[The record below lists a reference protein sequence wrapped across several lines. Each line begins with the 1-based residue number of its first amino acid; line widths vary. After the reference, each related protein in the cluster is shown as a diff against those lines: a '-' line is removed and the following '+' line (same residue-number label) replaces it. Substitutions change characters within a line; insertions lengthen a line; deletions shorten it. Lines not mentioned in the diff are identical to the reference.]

1 MKKFLALFLI
11 FTMLLPAAAYGY
23 YTEDTMYAT
32 TSVNVRSGPGTKY
45 SIVGGLNRGDIVKR
59 TGESGKWIRVAYN
72 GIEGYVYGKYLSDT
86 DLDTLPVYP
95 ILKTVKVRSSPG
107 RKYKII
113 GKIKKGD
120 MKPVKSI
127 TTVNGKEWLEVFCD
141 GKWGYVSAEV
151 ADKKLAS
158 NPEREKAYQAIE
170 ASGYFT
176 RNSSIYV
183 GIFFD
188 NNNNKEYINVRVTR
202 DADTDRIGRELTSI
216 ISSFPGVKIRVV
228 KSQLPSYANK
238 EYLAGLG
245 NIIDERH
252 KAMPSWARSQLQ
264 FASYYYDL
272 VNDIYTVQVLNLDAE
287 KAQLFKQY
295 ISDWEYIRLEYV
307 SELIPKT

>member
-23 YTEDTMYAT
+23 YTEDTRYAT

-95 ILKTVKVRSSPG
+95 ILKMVKVRSSPG

-151 ADKKLAS
+151 ADKKLAT

-188 NNNNKEYINVRVTR
+188 NNKEYINVRVTR

>member
-11 FTMLLPAAAYGY
+11 FIMLLPAAAYGY
-23 YTEDTMYAT
+23 YTEDTRYAT

-45 SIVGGLNRGDIVKR
+45 SIVGGLKRGDRVEWL
-59 TGESGKWIRVAYN
+59 GSEGKWGRVRY
-72 GIEGYVYGKYLSDT
+72 GGMICYVYGKYLSDT

-158 NPEREKAYQAIE
+158 NPEKEKAYQAIE

-183 GIFFD
+183 GIFGD
-188 NNNNKEYINVRVTR
+188 RNNKEYINVRVTK
-202 DADTDRIGRELTSI
+202 DADTDRIGRELASI

-245 NIIDERH
+245 KLIGERH

-295 ISDWEYIRLEYV
+295 ILDWEYIRLEYV

>member
-1 MKKFLALFLI
+1 MKKALSLLLVLAI
-11 FTMLLPAAAYGY
+11 LLPAAANALNMY
-23 YTEDTMYAT
+23 DTVYAT

-45 SIVGGLNRGDIVKR
+45 NIVGGLKRGDRVEWL
-59 TGESGKWIRVAYN
+59 GSEGKWGRVRY
-72 GIEGYVYGKYLSDT
+72 GGMICYVYGKYLSDT

-113 GKIKKGD
+113 GKIKKGE

-141 GKWGYVSAEV
+141 GKWGYISAEV

-158 NPEREKAYQAIE
+158 NPEKEKAYQAIE

-183 GIFFD
+183 GIFGD
-188 NNNNKEYINVRVTR
+188 RNNKEYINVRVTR
-202 DADTDRIGRELTSI
+202 DADTDRIGRELASI

-245 NIIDERH
+245 KLIGERH

-295 ISDWEYIRLEYV
+295 ISDWEYIRLEYI

>member
-1 MKKFLALFLI
+1 
-11 FTMLLPAAAYGY
+11 MLLPAAANALNMY
-23 YTEDTMYAT
+23 DTMYAT

-45 SIVGGLNRGDIVKR
+45 SIVGGLNRGDMVKR

-86 DLDTLPVYP
+86 DLSTLPVYP

-113 GKIKKGD
+113 GKIKKGE

-141 GKWGYVSAEV
+141 GKWGYISAEV

-158 NPEREKAYQAIE
+158 NPEKEKAYQAIE
-170 ASGYFT
+170 SSGYFT

-183 GIFFD
+183 GIFGD
-188 NNNNKEYINVRVTR
+188 LNNKEYINVRVTR

-245 NIIDERH
+245 KIIGERH

>member
-11 FTMLLPAAAYGY
+11 FTMLLPAAANALNMY
-23 YTEDTMYAT
+23 DTMYAT

-45 SIVGGLNRGDIVKR
+45 SIVGGLKRGDRVEWL
-59 TGESGKWIRVAYN
+59 GSEGKWGRVRY
-72 GIEGYVYGKYLSDT
+72 GGMICYVYGKYLSDT

-113 GKIKKGD
+113 GKIKKGE

-141 GKWGYVSAEV
+141 GKWGYISAEV

-158 NPEREKAYQAIE
+158 NPEKEKAYQAIE

-183 GIFFD
+183 GIFGD
-188 NNNNKEYINVRVTR
+188 RNNKEYINVRVTR

-245 NIIDERH
+245 KIIGERH
-252 KAMPSWARSQLQ
+252 NAMPSWARSQLQ

>member
-1 MKKFLALFLI
+1 
-11 FTMLLPAAAYGY
+11 
-23 YTEDTMYAT
+23 
-32 TSVNVRSGPGTKY
+32 
-45 SIVGGLNRGDIVKR
+45 
-59 TGESGKWIRVAYN
+59 
-72 GIEGYVYGKYLSDT
+72 
-86 DLDTLPVYP
+86 
-95 ILKTVKVRSSPG
+95 
-107 RKYKII
+107 
-113 GKIKKGD
+113 

-158 NPEREKAYQAIE
+158 NPEKEKAYQAIE

-183 GIFFD
+183 GIFGD
-188 NNNNKEYINVRVTR
+188 RNNKEYINVRVTR
-202 DADTDRIGRELTSI
+202 DADTDRIGRELASI

-238 EYLAGLG
+238 EYLAGL
-245 NIIDERH
+245 NKLIRERH
-252 KAMPSWARSQLQ
+252 NAMPSWARSQLQ

>member
-23 YTEDTMYAT
+23 YTEDTRYAT

-45 SIVGGLNRGDIVKR
+45 SIVGGLKRGDRVEWL
-59 TGESGKWIRVAYN
+59 GSEGKWGRVRY
-72 GIEGYVYGKYLSDT
+72 GGMICYVYGKYLSDT

-113 GKIKKGD
+113 GKIKKGE

-141 GKWGYVSAEV
+141 GKWGYISAEV

-158 NPEREKAYQAIE
+158 NPEKEKAYQAIE

-183 GIFFD
+183 GIFGD
-188 NNNNKEYINVRVTR
+188 RNNKEYINVRVTR

-245 NIIDERH
+245 KIIGERH
-252 KAMPSWARSQLQ
+252 NAMPSWARSQLQ

>member
-1 MKKFLALFLI
+1 MI
-11 FTMLLPAAAYGY
+11 FTMLLPAAANALNMY
-23 YTEDTMYAT
+23 DTMYAT

-45 SIVGGLNRGDIVKR
+45 SIVGGLKRGDRVEWL
-59 TGESGKWIRVAYN
+59 GSEGKWGRVRY
-72 GIEGYVYGKYLSDT
+72 GGMICYVYGKYLSDT

-113 GKIKKGD
+113 GKIKKGE

-141 GKWGYVSAEV
+141 GKWGYISAEV

-158 NPEREKAYQAIE
+158 NPEKEKAYQAIE

-183 GIFFD
+183 GIFGD
-188 NNNNKEYINVRVTR
+188 RNNKEYINVRVTK
-202 DADTDRIGRELTSI
+202 DADTDRIGRELASI

-245 NIIDERH
+245 KIIGERH
-252 KAMPSWARSQLQ
+252 NAMPSWARSQLQ

>member
-11 FTMLLPAAAYGY
+11 FIMLLPAAAYGY
-23 YTEDTMYAT
+23 YTEDTRYAT

-45 SIVGGLNRGDIVKR
+45 SIVGGLKRGDRVEWL
-59 TGESGKWIRVAYN
+59 GSEGKWGRVRY
-72 GIEGYVYGKYLSDT
+72 GGMICYVYGKYLSDT

-113 GKIKKGD
+113 GKIKKGE

-158 NPEREKAYQAIE
+158 NPEKEKAYQAIE

-183 GIFFD
+183 GIFGD
-188 NNNNKEYINVRVTR
+188 RNNKEYINVRVTK
-202 DADTDRIGRELTSI
+202 DADTDRIGRELASI

-245 NIIDERH
+245 KLIGERH

>member
-1 MKKFLALFLI
+1 
-11 FTMLLPAAAYGY
+11 MLLPAAAYGY
-23 YTEDTMYAT
+23 YTEDTRYAT

-45 SIVGGLNRGDIVKR
+45 SIVGGLKRGDRVEWL
-59 TGESGKWIRVAYN
+59 GSEGKWGRVRY
-72 GIEGYVYGKYLSDT
+72 GGMICYVYGKYLSDT

-113 GKIKKGD
+113 GKIKKGE

-158 NPEREKAYQAIE
+158 NPEKEKAYQAIE

-183 GIFFD
+183 GIFGD
-188 NNNNKEYINVRVTR
+188 RNNKEYINVRVTK
-202 DADTDRIGRELTSI
+202 DADTDRIGRELASI

-245 NIIDERH
+245 KLIGERH

>member
-1 MKKFLALFLI
+1 MKKALSLLLVLAI
-11 FTMLLPAAAYGY
+11 LLPAAANALNMY
-23 YTEDTMYAT
+23 DTMYAT

-45 SIVGGLNRGDIVKR
+45 SIVGGLNRSDMVKR

-113 GKIKKGD
+113 GKIKKGT

-141 GKWGYVSAEV
+141 GKWGYISAEV
-151 ADKKLAS
+151 ADKKLAT
-158 NPEREKAYQAIE
+158 NPEKEKAYEAIVS
-170 ASGYFT
+170 SGYFD
-176 RNSSIYV
+176 RNSSTYL
-183 GIFFD
+183 GMFFD
-188 NNNNKEYINVRVTR
+188 NNNKEYINVRVTR

>member
-1 MKKFLALFLI
+1 MI

-23 YTEDTMYAT
+23 YTEDTRYAT

-127 TTVNGKEWLEVFCD
+127 TTVNCKEWLEVFCD

-158 NPEREKAYQAIE
+158 NPEKEKAYQAIE

-183 GIFFD
+183 GIFGD
-188 NNNNKEYINVRVTR
+188 RNNKEYINVRVTK
-202 DADTDRIGRELTSI
+202 DADTDRIGRELASI

-245 NIIDERH
+245 KIIGERH

>member
-1 MKKFLALFLI
+1 MI
-11 FTMLLPAAAYGY
+11 FIMLLPAAAYGY
-23 YTEDTMYAT
+23 YTEDTRYAT

-45 SIVGGLNRGDIVKR
+45 SIVGGLKRGDRVEWL
-59 TGESGKWIRVAYN
+59 GSEGKWGRVRY
-72 GIEGYVYGKYLSDT
+72 GGMICYVYGKYLSDT

-158 NPEREKAYQAIE
+158 NPEKEKAYQAIE

-183 GIFFD
+183 GIFGD
-188 NNNNKEYINVRVTR
+188 RNNKEYINVRVTK
-202 DADTDRIGRELTSI
+202 DADTDRIGRELASI

-238 EYLAGLG
+238 EYLAGL
-245 NIIDERH
+245 NKLIRERH
-252 KAMPSWARSQLQ
+252 NAMPSWARSQLQ